1 MICIHTTFC
10 VHVSETNN
18 RPTCRQDALRKL
30 PPQRLSQQERRKC
43 VGAIVRERI
52 LRIDFTNRTR
62 VISTRTMNDHIKRF
76 ACKCCSQCNDRNWI
90 VKIGGTKFDLCIG
103 MTCIMRRLANDF
115 ARRLC
120 NRINFSDSKHH
131 VVTST
136 SKFARSRTTDAHC
149 GTCDKSSSAARRI
162 LIGFH

>member
-52 LRIDFTNRTR
+52 LRINFTNRTR

-76 ACKCCSQCNDRNWI
+76 AGKCCSQCNDRSWI

-136 SKFARSRTTDAHC
+136 SKFARSRTTDAH
-149 GTCDKSSSAARRI
+149 SSASNERSRAAGRI
-162 LIGFH
+162 FIDFH